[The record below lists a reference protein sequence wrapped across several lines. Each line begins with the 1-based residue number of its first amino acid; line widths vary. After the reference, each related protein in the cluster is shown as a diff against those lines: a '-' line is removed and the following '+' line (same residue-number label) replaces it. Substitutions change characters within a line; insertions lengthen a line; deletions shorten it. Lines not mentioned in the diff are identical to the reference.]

1 MVRRVKEKT
10 ESWKGGIL
18 LLKKVKM
25 EKRRRNQK
33 RVGANLAQANL
44 EKIKTTKMKV
54 MKLMQMV
61 NLKLKKIKGKVPLML
76 LQFREQRMKKETN

>member
-1 MVRRVKEKT
+1 MG
-10 ESWKGGIL
+10 KGGIL

-33 RVGANLAQANL
+33 SVGANLAQANL
-44 EKIKTTKMKV
+44 EKIKTTKMKM

-61 NLKLKKIKGKVPLML
+61 NLKLKKIKRKVKMVL
-76 LQFREQRMKKETN
+76 